1 MHHPPHAASHRRRRA
16 GRATAVLCARSAARS
31 ALLLGLAYLLSGCAT
46 YEAYRKC
53 GLHGCPGDAPLAAG
67 VRSAI
72 AQHPALGPPNQVYV
86 TSINGVVYLSGE
98 VATELQRSIAECVAT
113 QAQGVH
119 RVVDTISITY
129 EGR

>member
-1 MHHPPHAASHRRRRA
+1 MHPPPHAALRSRRPC
-16 GRATAVLCARSAARS
+16 GSAA
-31 ALLLGLAYLLSGCAT
+31 ALSPRLVAGGAALLGLAYLLNGCTT
-46 YEAYRKC
+46 YQAYRKC
-53 GLHGCPGDAPLAAG
+53 GLHGCPGDAPLAAD

-72 AQHPALGPPNQVYV
+72 AEHPSLGPPNQVYV

-98 VATELQRSIAECVAT
+98 VATELQRSIAECAAT
-113 QAQGVH
+113 QAQGVR

>member
-1 MHHPPHAASHRRRRA
+1 MHRIAHAALRRRRPS
-16 GRATAVLCARSAARS
+16 GSAAAGLSRS
-31 ALLLGLAYLLSGCAT
+31 LAAGAALLGLACLLEGCTT
-46 YEAYRKC
+46 YQAYRKC
-53 GLHGCPGDAPLAAG
+53 GLHGCPADAPLAAG

-72 AQHPALGPPNQVYV
+72 AEHPSLGPPNQVYV

-113 QAQGVH
+113 QAQGVR

>member
-1 MHHPPHAASHRRRRA
+1 MHHAPHAALQPHRPA
-16 GRATAVLCARSAARS
+16 GAAAALRARSATRG
-31 ALLLGLAYLLSGCAT
+31 ALLIGLAYLSSGCAT
-46 YEAYRKC
+46 YDAYRQC
-53 GLHGCPGDAPLAAG
+53 GLHGCPADAPLAAG

-72 AQHPALGPPNQVYV
+72 VQHPALGPPNQVYV
-86 TSINGVVYLSGE
+86 TSINGVVYLSGQ

>member
-1 MHHPPHAASHRRRRA
+1 MHRPPHAALRRRRPSGGA
-16 GRATAVLCARSAARS
+16 AAALSARLVTGGAA
-31 ALLLGLAYLLSGCAT
+31 LLGLAYLLNGCTT
-46 YEAYRKC
+46 YQAYRKC
-53 GLHGCPGDAPLAAG
+53 GLHGCPADAPLAAG

-72 AQHPALGPPNQVYV
+72 AEHPSLGPPNQVYV

-113 QAQGVH
+113 QAQGVR

>member
-1 MHHPPHAASHRRRRA
+1 MHRPPHAALRRRPS
-16 GRATAVLCARSAARS
+16 GSTAAALSARSIAGGAA
-31 ALLLGLAYLLSGCAT
+31 LIGLACLLNGCTT
-46 YEAYRKC
+46 YQAYRTC
-53 GLHGCPGDAPLAAG
+53 GFHGCPGDAPLTAG

-72 AQHPALGPPNQVYV
+72 AEHPSLGPPNQVYV

-113 QAQGVH
+113 QSHGVR

>member
-1 MHHPPHAASHRRRRA
+1 VHQPPYAALRRPRTGSA
-16 GRATAVLCARSAARS
+16 AAALPARSIAGGAA
-31 ALLLGLAYLLSGCAT
+31 LIGLACLLNGCTT
-46 YEAYRKC
+46 YQAYRTC
-53 GLHGCPGDAPLAAG
+53 GFHGCPGDAPLAAG
-67 VRSAI
+67 VRTAI
-72 AQHPALGPPNQVYV
+72 AQHPSLGPPNQVYV

-113 QAQGVH
+113 QSDGVR

>member
-1 MHHPPHAASHRRRRA
+1 MHRPPHAALQRRPA
-16 GRATAVLCARSAARS
+16 GSAAAVRCARSVARA
-31 ALLLGLAYLLSGCAT
+31 ALLLGVTYLSNGCTT

-53 GLHGCPGDAPLAAG
+53 GLHGCPGDAPLTAG

-72 AQHPALGPPNQVYV
+72 GQHPALGPPNQVYV

-113 QAQGVH
+113 QAPGVR